1 MRGGSICAVCRAPPS
16 DRCYANQMI
25 RVPRGFTLVE
35 LMIVVGIIAVLAA
48 VALPAYQDY
57 SVRAKMSEVILAMSA
72 CRTSIS
78 EIYQSA
84 GTAPAANSWGCEG
97 GIASKFVQKA
107 ETDVNGVV
115 RGYVTGISAA
125 VDGGVV
131 TFIPLKASGTP
142 ATMPGD
148 RGSPLFGWSCGGTG
162 TTVDPKYLP
171 SSCRG
176 G

>member
-1 MRGGSICAVCRAPPS
+1 MRRH
-16 DRCYANQMI
+16 Q
-25 RVPRGFTLVE
+25 GFTLVE
-35 LMIVVGIIAVLAA
+35 LMIVVGIIAILAA

-57 SVRAKMSEVILAMSA
+57 SVRAKMSEVILGMSS
-72 CRTSIS
+72 CRTTIT
-78 EIYQSA
+78 EVYQSA
-84 GTAPAANSWGCEG
+84 GSVPTANSWGCEA
-97 GIASKFVQKA
+97 GIASKYVQKI
-107 ETDVNGVV
+107 ETDANGVV
-115 RGYVTGISAA
+115 RGYVTGIATA

-148 RGSPLFGWSCGGTG
+148 KGGPLFGWSCGGTG
-162 TTVDPKYLP
+162 TTVNPKYLP